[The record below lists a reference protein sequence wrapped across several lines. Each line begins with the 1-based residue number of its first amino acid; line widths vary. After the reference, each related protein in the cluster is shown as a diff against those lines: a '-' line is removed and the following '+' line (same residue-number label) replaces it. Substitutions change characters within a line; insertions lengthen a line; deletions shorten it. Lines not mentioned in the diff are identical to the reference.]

1 MQATTQ
7 HRTKEDWQN
16 IQELMREEGTK
27 LKIINITRRWEGG

>member
-16 IQELMREEGTK
+16 IQEVMREEET
-27 LKIINITRRWEGG
+27 GGEQSLR